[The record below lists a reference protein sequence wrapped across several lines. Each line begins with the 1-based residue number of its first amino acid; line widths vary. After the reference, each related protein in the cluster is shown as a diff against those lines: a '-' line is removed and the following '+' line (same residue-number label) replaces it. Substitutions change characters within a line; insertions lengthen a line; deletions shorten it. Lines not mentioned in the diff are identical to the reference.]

1 MSFRELAR
9 LDHRS
14 DPGWIALQIGVRHAR
29 QATPDDWFASAIV
42 WVCGDHPEP
51 VILSGYGRSKRAAL
65 WELDTRIGALEH
77 QQLLHLPNGTAC
89 A

>member
-1 MSFRELAR
+1 MSFRNLAM
-9 LDHRS
+9 LDRQP
-14 DPGWIALQIGVRHAR
+14 DPGGAALQVSVRRAR
-29 QATPDDWFASAIV
+29 QATPDDWFATAIV

-51 VILSGYGRSKRAAL
+51 VVVAGYGRSERAAL

-77 QQLLHLPNGTAC
+77 RQLLHLPNGAAC